1 MTSSRGKL
9 SIWFII
15 LALLIGC
22 VPAIPKPTAIPPLD
36 SNAIDLMIGQ
46 TADAA
51 SIQTLA
57 AMPPSTPTATFT
69 PTPRNTFTPEPSLT
83 PISTF
88 VIPSSTPVVNILYY
102 RVKHDNQM
110 ADQGYKSRAY
120 DGNSEGVRDQTPET
134 VPLFVIPKLGSGTLR
149 TKVDGPWETYID
161 ALNNYDE
168 GKLRY
173 LKSDGTALFNTA
185 GFPQLQSLTMGGN
198 IIRLDLVQ
206 NGWGR
211 VVTMDYGSP
220 PSAEEVNYFTR
231 PDLVHKFVVTGWKRS
246 TKTTILVNPPKG
258 DIYWPL
264 VTKRTVWIQM
274 DRVEP
279 FPILPMDVTVKK
291 DLYIQTDPGPKIEQ
305 TKFQLLTGQSAT
317 IVKYY
322 PTGPNVWGMLQ
333 NGGWIPL
340 LLYSTYYTSWSMA
353 TIPPP

>member
-102 RVKHDNQM
+102 RVKHDDQM

-198 IIRLDLVQ
+198 IVRLDLVKD
-206 NGWGR
+206 GWGR
-211 VVTMDYGSP
+211 VLTMDYGGP
-220 PSAEEVNYFTR
+220 PNAEEVNYFTR
-231 PDLVHKFVVTGWKRS
+231 PDIVHKFVVTGWQRS

-340 LLYSTYYTSWSMA
+340 
-353 TIPPP
+353 